1 MLDIKFEN
9 LGDVEVNLAIDEEGD
24 EEGDEVATGA
34 LVSKVHT
41 SLRDHACLSLN

>member
-24 EEGDEVATGA
+24 EVATGA

-41 SLRDHACLSLN
+41 SLRDHVCLSLN